1 MRTLL
6 SALCAAL
13 LVLALAAPGMA
24 ASSQTNADL
33 EKVLARLDD
42 MDKLVVDLQTA
53 LTSARAVGPE
63 NGGHGEA
70 DKARLIE
77 EYLKGIGVTDIVRV
91 DAGDDRVPAGY
102 RPNLVAFMK
111 GRTSQNLCLVA
122 HMDVVPEGD
131 LSLWKTDPWQVVRE
145 GDTLYGRGVE
155 DNQQSLVSMLLLARA
170 LADERVQ
177 PELGLKMVFVS
188 DEECTND
195 KGINHL
201 LAERLDLFPKDD
213 LYIVPDSGAPAG
225 DEIEIA
231 EKHTLHLKITVN
243 GRQSHASIPDKGV
256 NSLAAMGRVLV
267 ALEGLRDMY
276 PQQDSLFAPP
286 YSTFTPTRH
295 DQNVEADNILPGRD
309 VFYLDCRLLPEVSPE
324 EVQAKVAE
332 LAQKAAAPLGATVEV
347 SMETLERAS
356 RISPETPVV
365 KALAQA
371 VEARGITPRLIGVGG
386 STVAASL
393 RHKGLEAC
401 VWSTIA
407 ECAHEPNEH
416 GSIRATIEDAKTFA
430 RMIMDGGT
438 KR

>member
-1 MRTLL
+1 MRNLL
-6 SALCAAL
+6 SALFTAL
-13 LVLALAAPGMA
+13 FVFALAAPAMA
-24 ASSQTNADL
+24 ASPTPDADL
-33 EKVLARLDD
+33 EKVLSRLDG
-42 MDKLVVDLQTA
+42 MDDLVFDLQKSLTA
-53 LTSARAVGPE
+53 TRAVGPE

-70 DKARLIE
+70 EKARLIE
-77 EYLKGIGVTDIVRV
+77 EYLKGLGITDIVRV
-91 DAGDDRVPAGY
+91 DAKDDRVPAGY
-102 RPNLVAFMK
+102 RPNIVASIK
-111 GRTSQNLCLVA
+111 GKTSKNLWLVA

-145 GDTLYGRGVE
+145 GDTLRGRGVE
-155 DNQQSLVSMLLLARA
+155 DNQQSLVSTLLLAKA
-170 LADERVQ
+170 LMDENAV

-201 LAERLDLFPKDD
+201 LAERFDLFPKDD

-231 EKHTLHLKITVN
+231 EKHTLHLKVTVN
-243 GRQSHASIPDKGV
+243 GRQAHASMPDKGI
-256 NSLAAMGRVLV
+256 NSLVAMGRVLV
-267 ALEGLRDMY
+267 ALEALHDLY
-276 PQQDSLFAPP
+276 PQEDSLFSPA

-324 EVQAKVAE
+324 EVIAKVTE
-332 LAQKAAAPLGATVEV
+332 LANKAAEPLGATVEV

-365 KALAQA
+365 KALVKA
-371 VEARGITPRLIGVGG
+371 VEARGIKPRLIGVGG

-393 RHKGLEAC
+393 RHKGLAAC

-430 RMIMDGGT
+430 RMIMDGGSQQ
-438 KR
+438 